1 MTTVF
6 QINNQT
12 DLAFTVTDSLRGPIG
27 GSADGNPYTY
37 KYEVTA
43 DAAITVEWKQGDLP
57 VTTSVFSWTPNNIFA
72 ATGYGAPFRFEGDV
86 SSRGRDESM
95 WECAPAANVN
105 ITPGDS
111 LSGADGGFRVQVNLA

>member
-12 DLAFTVTDSLRGPIG
+12 DLAFTVTDSVRGPIG

-43 DAAITVEWKQGDLP
+43 DAAITVAWTQGDLP
-57 VTTSVFSWTPNNIFA
+57 VTSSVFSWTPNNIFA

-86 SSRGRDESM
+86 SSGGRDESM

>member
-12 DLAFTVTDSLRGPIG
+12 DLAFTVTDSVRGPIG

-86 SSRGRDESM
+86 YSGGRNESM
-95 WECAPAANVN
+95 WECASGANVN

>member
-86 SSRGRDESM
+86 YSGGRDESM
-95 WECAPAANVN
+95 WECASGANTN
-105 ITPGDS
+105 ITPGDG

>member
-6 QINNQT
+6 EINNQT
-12 DLAFTVTDSLRGPIG
+12 DLAYMVTDSVRGIIG
-27 GSADGNPYTY
+27 NSADGNPFTFA
-37 KYEVTA
+37 YEDTA

-57 VTTSVFSWTPNNIFA
+57 VTTSLFSWTANNIFA
-72 ATGYGAPFRFEGDV
+72 ATGYAAPFKFEGDV
-86 SSRGRDESM
+86 YSVPGNESM
-95 WECAPAANVN
+95 WECAAGANVN

>member
-12 DLAFTVTDSLRGPIG
+12 DLAFTVTDSVRGPIG

-43 DAAITVEWKQGDLP
+43 DAAITVAWTQGDLP

-72 ATGYGAPFRFEGDV
+72 TTGYDAPFKFEGDV
-86 SSRGRDESM
+86 YSGGRNESM
-95 WECAPAANVN
+95 WECASGANVN

>member
-12 DLAFTVTDSLRGPIG
+12 DLAFTVTDSVRGPIG

-37 KYEVTA
+37 K
-43 DAAITVEWKQGDLP
+43 VEWKQGDLP

-86 SSRGRDESM
+86 YSGGRNESM
-95 WECAPAANVN
+95 WECAAAANVN

>member
-1 MTTVF
+1 MATVF

-12 DLAFTVTDSLRGPIG
+12 DLAFTVTDSVRGRIG
-27 GSADGNPYTY
+27 GSTEGNPFTY
-37 KYEVTA
+37 EFYSA
-43 DAAITVEWKQGDLP
+43 DAAITVAWTQGDLP

-86 SSRGRDESM
+86 YSGGRNESM

>member
-12 DLAFTVTDSLRGPIG
+12 DLAFTVTDSVRGPIG

-37 KYEVTA
+37 EFDSA
-43 DAAITVEWKQGDLP
+43 DAAITVAWSQGDLP
-57 VTTSVFSWTPNNIFA
+57 VTSSLFSWTASNIFA
-72 ATGYGAPFRFEGDV
+72 STGYAAPFRFEGDV
-86 SSRGRDESM
+86 YSGERDASM
-95 WECAPAANVN
+95 WECASGANVN

-111 LSGADGGFRVQVNLA
+111 LSGAGGGFRVQVNLA

>member
-12 DLAFTVTDSLRGPIG
+12 DLAFTVTDSVRGPIG

-86 SSRGRDESM
+86 SSGGRDESM

>member
-12 DLAFTVTDSLRGPIG
+12 DLAFTVTDSVRGPIG

-43 DAAITVEWKQGDLP
+43 DAAITVAWTQGDLP

-86 SSRGRDESM
+86 YSGGRNESM

>member
-12 DLAFTVTDSLRGPIG
+12 DLAFTVTDSVRGPIG

-43 DAAITVEWKQGDLP
+43 DAAITVAWTQGDLP
-57 VTTSVFSWTPNNIFA
+57 VTSSLFSWTASNIFA
-72 ATGYGAPFRFEGDV
+72 STGYGAPFRFEGDV
-86 SSRGRDESM
+86 SSGGRTESM
-95 WECAPAANVN
+95 WEGAAAANVN